1 MKHKNFKKN
10 NYEGILYL
18 VTYKFIERQ
27 KKRSKFFFQE
37 PGARKNLSVIE
48 SYTKI
53 QFNVL

>member
-1 MKHKNFKKN
+1 MKHKNFEKN
-10 NYEGILYL
+10 NNEGIKYL
-18 VTYKFIERQ
+18 VPNKFIERQ

-37 PGARKNLSVIE
+37 PGARKNLLLNE